1 MTEKN
6 AELTFTR
13 VIDAPSEDVYYAF
26 ATAQGWRDW
35 LCDSARFET
44 RAGGSYQLAWTNG
57 WYTAGTV
64 RELVKPEKVTL
75 TWFGKDDPGPTEVTV
90 QLKLKG
96 DGTQVELSHSGF
108 GQGDD
113 WEKCLQEA
121 RKGWQ
126 TGMENLE
133 SIFSTGEDLRIVRQP
148 MLGIFLSDF
157 DEKIAKE
164 LGVPVEKGIRI
175 DRPLEGMGAE
185 RAGLQPNDILVEFD
199 GKTIRGFADMNSAF
213 QGKQAGDVV
222 QVSVYRGSE
231 KITAEMEL
239 SSRPIA
245 EFPLNLDYMAQR
257 FREID
262 DEVMKELRTL
272 FEEVSE
278 DEAEFNPSPEEW
290 SAKEVLAHL
299 IISEQYGIHGV
310 AEYICDA
317 QREFVEEFGNVR
329 SQLRALLSATPTVPE
344 LLDRLERMKK
354 EANTLVEHAEELKA
368 RKGILWRM
376 GFEAF
381 QYPGFH
387 DRAHM
392 EQIRAVIAAARE
404 G

>member
-1 MTEKN
+1 MTPKTE
-6 AELTFTR
+6 ELSIR
-13 VIDAPSEDVYYAF
+13 QLVEAIPEDVFYAF

-35 LCDSARFET
+35 LCDSARFEA
-44 RAGGSYQLAWTNG
+44 RDGGCYQLAWTSG

-64 RELVKPEKVTL
+64 RELVKPKKIAL
-75 TWFGKDDPGPTEVTV
+75 RWFGKDDPGPTEVTIEF
-90 QLKLKG
+90 KAKG
-96 DGTQVELSHSGF
+96 EGTQVELRHSGF
-108 GQGDD
+108 GQGEE
-113 WEKCLQEA
+113 WGKCLEEA

-126 TGMENLE
+126 QGIENLE
-133 SIFSTGEDLRIVRQP
+133 SIFSTGKDLRIVSRP
-148 MLGIFLSDF
+148 MLGIFLNDF

-164 LGVPVEKGIRI
+164 LGVPVEKGVRI
-175 DRPLEGMGAE
+175 DKPVEGMGAQ
-185 RAGLQPNDILVEFD
+185 RAGLQPNDVIVEFD

-213 QGKQAGDVV
+213 QGKKAGDVV

-231 KITAEMEL
+231 KITVEMEL

-245 EFPLNLDYMAQR
+245 EFPLDLNYMAQR

-262 DEVMKELRTL
+262 AEVMKEIRTL
-272 FEEVSE
+272 FEGVSE

-299 IISEQYGIHGV
+299 IVSEQFGIHGV

-317 QREFVEEFGNVR
+317 QREFVEDFGNVR
-329 SQLRALLSATPTVPE
+329 PQLKAIISTTPAVPE

-376 GFEAF
+376 GFETF
-381 QYPGFH
+381 LYPGFH

-392 EQIRAVIAAARE
+392 EQIRAVIEAARK

>member
-1 MTEKN
+1 MTATNED
-6 AELTFTR
+6 LSFR
-13 VIDAPSEDVYYAF
+13 QVVDAIPEDVFYAF

-35 LCDSARFET
+35 LCDSARFEA
-44 RAGGSYQLAWTNG
+44 RAGGCYQLAWSSG
-57 WYTAGTV
+57 WYAAGTV
-64 RELVKPEKVTL
+64 RELVKPEKVVL
-75 TWFGKDDPGPTEVTV
+75 TWFGKEDAGPTEVTV
-90 QLKLKG
+90 TLKPKG
-96 DGTQVELSHSGF
+96 KGTQVELRHSGF
-108 GQGDD
+108 GQGED
-113 WEKCLQEA
+113 WKRSLEEA

-126 TGMENLE
+126 TGMENLA
-133 SIFSTGEDLRIVRQP
+133 SIFSTGKDLRIVRRP

-175 DRPLEGMGAE
+175 DRPVEGMGAE

-222 QVSVYRGSE
+222 RVSAYRGQE
-231 KITAEMEL
+231 KITVEMEL
-239 SSRPIA
+239 SSRPLA
-245 EFPLNLDYMAQR
+245 EFPLDLGYMAQR

-262 DEVMKELRTL
+262 AEVMKELRTL
-272 FEEVSE
+272 FEGVGE

-299 IISEQYGIHGV
+299 IVSEQFGIHGV

-317 QREFVEEFGNVR
+317 QREFVDEFGNVR
-329 SQLRALLSATPTVPE
+329 SQLRAILSTTPTISE
-344 LLDRLERMKK
+344 LLDRLERMKE
-354 EANTLVEHAEELKA
+354 EANTLVEHAEELKS

-376 GFEAF
+376 GSEAF

-387 DRAHM
+387 DRMHM
-392 EQIRAVIAAARE
+392 EQIRAAIEAARK